1 MPDRLEEYLGTVREQ
16 VRWKRAR
23 DGATQEL
30 RTHLLDQRD
39 AYLEQGMDEEAA
51 TKESVR
57 QMGDPVE
64 VGVALDRVHRPKPQW
79 GLLALVGV
87 LLCMGYGAQLLLRDV
102 ALASPNN
109 LEETFYESRWLVG
122 AVIGVVLLFAVYFLD
137 YTLLARRPLLCYWAG
152 VLILIGVFNRS
163 HRINGRYFEI
173 QFWMLLAPVLLAV
186 LIYAMRGKRWFGLLV
201 SIGGSA
207 LLAGLALLIPNI
219 TIALLVFGAGVL
231 MTILSVWRGW
241 MGLPVKRTMTGIG
254 IFLFLFV
261 LWLWAC
267 VVTSE
272 YVSRRLQM
280 AIDPAQDPLGYGYH
294 ALAVRSLLSDAKWIG
309 QGDVTFM
316 GYRSA
321 ELMLPEIA
329 SSTLLTWVIHR
340 LGWAAGIALIGVF
353 VLLLGWMARK
363 ALKHRGM
370 LGSLIALA
378 VVFTLAV
385 QVGSFV
391 LFNLGLPLLGII
403 SLPLV
408 SYGHWAMLA
417 NMVLI
422 GLALSVFRE
431 ESLPVQNG
439 KLQTRKQMPLT
450 QLIFWKDGDLVI
462 GFSRLRQVR

>member
-1 MPDRLEEYLGTVREQ
+1 MPDRLEEYLSTVRQQ

-39 AYLEQGMDEEAA
+39 AYLDQGIDEESA

-64 VGVALDRVHRPKPQW
+64 VGTALDRIHRPRPQW
-79 GLLALVGV
+79 GLLVLVGM

-102 ALASPNN
+102 ALASPDN

-122 AVIGVVLLFAVYFLD
+122 VAMGLVLLFVVYFLD

-152 VLILIGVFNRS
+152 VLILIVVFNRS
-163 HRINGRYFEI
+163 HQVNGRYFEI
-173 QFWMLLAPVLLAV
+173 QYWMLLAPVFLAV
-186 LIYAMRGKRWFGLLV
+186 LIYAMRGKRWFGLLACM
-201 SIGGSA
+201 GGTA
-207 LLAGLALLIPNI
+207 LLTGMALMIPNV
-219 TIALLVFGAGVL
+219 TIAMLVFGAGML

-241 MGLPVKRTMTGIG
+241 MGVPVKRAMAGFGIV
-254 IFLFLFV
+254 LFLFV
-261 LWLWAC
+261 LWLWTC

-280 AIDPAQDPLGYGYH
+280 AIDPAQDPLEYGYH
-294 ALAVRSLLSDAKWIG
+294 ALAVRSLLADAKWIG

-316 GYRSA
+316 DYHSA

-340 LGWAAGIALIGVF
+340 LGWAAGIAMIGAF
-353 VLLLGWMARK
+353 ALLLGWMTRK
-363 ALKHRGM
+363 ALKQRGM
-370 LGSLIALA
+370 LGSLIAVA
-378 VVFTLAV
+378 VVFTLAA
-385 QVGSFV
+385 QVGSFL
-391 LFNLGLPLLGII
+391 LFNLGLPLFGII

-408 SYGHWAMLA
+408 SYGHWAMLV
-417 NMVLI
+417 NMTLI

-431 ESLPVQNG
+431 ESLPVQES
-439 KLQTRKQMPLT
+439 KLLIAKRVPMS

-462 GFSRLRQVR
+462 GFSRLRRVR